1 MGIRKKIKSNNKIV
15 IVGAGPTGCYL
26 GQILKAKG
34 FDPLLIE
41 EHKEIGRPVHC
52 AGLVGEKV
60 FKEAKIPVSSRGIL
74 NTINGATIH
83 LGDEAFTIRKDSVA
97 YVVDREIFD
106 KNLGKD
112 LNILLETKFIGL
124 EKENGRYVIETDKG
138 EISADIVIGADGA
151 SSMVREFVVG
161 KSQSSQLKGVQFRMA
176 FKPAQKDLVEVYIK
190 RPYFYWIIPESE
202 RVIRVG
208 VISQN
213 PYQDLQS
220 FVKRQKINGE
230 IIEKFA
236 GTVPLNY
243 YKALSREKV
252 FLVGDSAAQTK
263 PLTYGGIYMGMR
275 GAEILAEC
283 IIEKKFSN
291 YSSLWMQK
299 FGRELKV
306 PLKARRI
313 FQELS
318 DKDVKRIF
326 SFARKNIP
334 VIERK
339 GDFEHHSALIWELLR
354 NPDNPREL
362 TAILFKILK
371 ANLRSN

>member
-83 LGDEAFTIRKDSVA
+83 LGDEAFNIRKDNVA